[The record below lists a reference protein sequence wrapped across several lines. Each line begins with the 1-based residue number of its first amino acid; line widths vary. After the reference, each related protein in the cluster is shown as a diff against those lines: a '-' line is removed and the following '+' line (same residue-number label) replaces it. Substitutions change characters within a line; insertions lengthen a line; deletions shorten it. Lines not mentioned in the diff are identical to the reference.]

1 MQFTF
6 PVLWTTRDL
15 LITAQNE
22 LARRA
27 FSLSLH
33 TKLKEIDLPALQKTL
48 DRQGY
53 ADLLWTAESSFLCV
67 TFLVLQDP
75 KTQTLA
81 FLAPAPLQ
89 HEPFRSL
96 LLAKVTEMES
106 FCRTAQEHLFPENT
120 SARKDATAGARHRF
134 AKRLSA
140 WQKIQWEEDTLA
152 FVHAESFFRFCF
164 LPALQ
169 GAGFA
174 FRQGQIRLQ
183 EQDPPLC
190 FSFRQFTPLLLQSV
204 LWASSWEGGFSVD
217 ICTDL
222 QTKSLSVTFQGRPRE
237 NQGLLELETALWDWF
252 APQDCAWD
260 YRTDGSQCTLAL
272 TIPQTEKIPAFLA
285 SPQKRSDI
293 PGIRNT
299 MERILCFA
307 QAKGSGTCPK
317 ASSTI

>member
-6 PVLWTTRDL
+6 PVLWTSRDL
-15 LITAQNE
+15 LVTAQNE
-22 LARRA
+22 LARRT

-33 TKLKEIDLPALQKTL
+33 TRLKGIDLQTLQDKL

-53 ADLLWTAESSFLCV
+53 ADLLWTAEKSFLCV

-75 KTQTLA
+75 KTHTLA

-89 HEPFRSL
+89 QEPFRSL

-106 FCRTAQEHLFPENT
+106 FCRTAQCHLFDRNT
-120 SARKDATAGARHRF
+120 SPSKEASAGAKHRF
-134 AKRLSA
+134 AKRLYA
-140 WQKIQWEEDTLA
+140 WQTIQWEEDSLTY
-152 FVHAESFFRFCF
+152 VQAESFFRFCF

-169 GAGFA
+169 GAGFS

-183 EQDPPLC
+183 EQIPPLC
-190 FSFRQFTPLLLQSV
+190 FSFRQVTPLLLQSV
-204 LWASSWEGGFSVD
+204 LWASSWEGGFSID
-217 ICTDL
+217 ICTDS
-222 QTKSLSVTFQGRPRE
+222 QSKSLSVTLQGRSGS

-252 APQDCAWD
+252 TPADCAWN
-260 YRTDGSQCTLAL
+260 YRTDGTQCSLVL
-272 TIPQTEKIPAFLA
+272 TIPETEKVPAFLA

-293 PGIRNT
+293 PEIQSV
-299 MERILCFA
+299 MESILRFA
-307 QAKGSGTCPK
+307 QAKGTETCPN